1 MIIESLYTMNLTKRF
16 SSYFVIGLGTTLVT
30 FLLWN
35 LFIWV
40 GKVIFK
46 DTLEFKTIFSFSQF
60 LASFIMIFPS
70 FYLNRKITFGDKA
83 RKNSKTISVV
93 KAYTVYFLST
103 VIASLTTY
111 ILQFYFNFEALQ
123 IVLLFDLKVGR
134 LILQITG
141 IIVGMFIN
149 FFGQKVWIY
158 K

>member
-1 MIIESLYTMNLTKRF
+1 MHLTKRF
-16 SSYFVIGLGTTLVT
+16 SSYFIIGLGTTFLT

-35 LFIWV
+35 LFIWF
-40 GKVIFK
+40 GKAIFK

-83 RKNSKTISVV
+83 RKNSKTVSVV

-103 VIASLTTY
+103 IMASLATY
-111 ILQFYFNFEALQ
+111 ALQFYFNFEGLQ
-123 IVLLFDLKVGR
+123 VVLLFDLKVGR
-134 LILQITG
+134 LVLQVIG
-141 IIVGMFIN
+141 IIVSMFIN